1 MTKSVPAETK
11 LRILRCKSLLSIN
24 LATRCPSQSGVE
36 GLKPDDLPNLKR
48 PPLPPTI
55 VPGDDEG
62 THGYIMSEFV
72 ESILKDRTPL
82 VNIACALNM
91 NVAGIVA
98 HDSALKDGETL
109 KVPQFA
115 MPLDT

>member
-1 MTKSVPAETK
+1 MFTRAESNDP
-11 LRILRCKSLLSIN
+11 RPSIPPGN
-24 LATRCPSQSGVE
+24 PT
-36 GLKPDDLPNLKR
+36 LPPTPQPPGIDPPMPPTINPPQPPGID

-115 MPLDT
+115 MPLGT